1 MQDQDEFYRTL
12 CSSETLR
19 SGKKGFFH
27 DFSGHVMQTAGDT
40 WTSRTFGRIDD
51 NEGRMKAIF
60 TDAKV
65 KDVVTDTLAKVKLL
79 FRDKDAEISKRRR
92 LEGYQLAA
100 VGEHD
105 KALLLFSQAVLRAPQ
120 PGRNKNVDQGLSL
133 SLALLGRAEIFIAL
147 KEYYFALEDLRL
159 AAEHD
164 LPDKL
169 IQELQRKNEQCERFL
184 KDNENSLV
192 PFDSRIN
199 KMAQLISDKEK
210 SNSGGG
216 DGTPLNG
223 AVNSELRWSSG
234 ALEIRE
240 TTTAGK
246 HAVAT
251 AEIHPGDILL
261 VEPPLAGCLLPEFY
275 GTHCQHCYARL
286 RAPVG
291 CPNCSCIAFC
301 GKKCREVA
309 MATYHKYECKVLALL
324 IGSGMSVL
332 SMVALR
338 MVTQEGPQ
346 KCLKIYEELKKND
359 VERVAVLLAATS
371 TTTSAATPDTHD
383 MESPASSKS
392 AKRRTRRRKLKESR
406 REEIRKMMEEKG
418 TKESRE
424 GDDESVDVA
433 PYNLVTHADKRTSKD
448 FLERSLM
455 AAFLLKCL
463 QRVGFFANPTPDDG
477 TYQRP
482 LYTRNIRRFLLV
494 GAVFNFWNN
503 LPNQVPGVEEITVA
517 ALLLRNLQ
525 LLQFNAH
532 EFFETRMSAEHRFH
546 GSRPVYLGVAIY
558 PSVARFNHDC
568 YPAVTRYFIG
578 RHIVIRAIRGLRP
591 GDVIAENY
599 GPIFTKRTLAER
611 QRTLAGRYWFQC
623 TCKACQEDWPRFEN
637 LTNDSVKLRCPTV
650 GCGGL
655 HSRSRQGKPIKCPD
669 CQKKICLE
677 DRLACLRECEALY
690 ERGLASMENERVD
703 EAIETLCDAL
713 KRFHQVACP
722 PHRDTHLAEIALS
735 SCLADYGNTWRPAA
749 L

>member
-1 MQDQDEFYRTL
+1 MR
-12 CSSETLR
+12 R
-19 SGKKGFFH
+19 SP
-27 DFSGHVMQTAGDT
+27 DAGDSKD
-40 WTSRTFGRIDD
+40 TSSAPSANTTRPFYCSVRLSCAHLNQVET
-51 NEGRMKAIF
+51 
-60 TDAKV
+60 
-65 KDVVTDTLAKVKLL
+65 
-79 FRDKDAEISKRRR
+79 RR
-92 LEGYQLAA
+92 LIRVCRCPWRCWEEPRSLWP
-100 VGEHD
+100 
-105 KALLLFSQAVLRAPQ
+105 S
-120 PGRNKNVDQGLSL
+120 KNTILHWKICDWPPNM
-133 SLALLGRAEIFIAL
+133 I
-147 KEYYFALEDLRL
+147 
-159 AAEHD
+159 
-164 LPDKL
+164 
-169 IQELQRKNEQCERFL
+169 C
-184 KDNENSLV
+184 
-192 PFDSRIN
+192 RIN
-199 KMAQLISDKEK
+199 RC
-210 SNSGGG
+210 NGGG
-216 DGTPLNG
+216 GGSDNKPLNG
-223 AVNSELRWSSG
+223 AVNSALRWSSG

-291 CPNCSCIAFC
+291 CPHCSCVAFC
-301 GKKCREVA
+301 GKKCKDVA

-338 MVTQEGPQ
+338 MVTQEGPR
-346 KCLKIYEELKKND
+346 KCLKIYEELKKNI
-359 VERVAVLLAATS
+359 VEEAAVPLAATS
-371 TTTSAATPDTHD
+371 TTTTTTTTTTTPNTHD
-383 MESPASSKS
+383 MKLPASSKS
-392 AKRRTRRRKLKESR
+392 AKRRIRRRKLKASR
-406 REEIRKMMEEKG
+406 RGEEITEMMEEKG
-418 TKESRE
+418 TKERRE
-424 GDDESVDVA
+424 SNDDDESVDMA
-433 PYNLVTHADKRTSKD
+433 PYNLVTHADRRTSKD

-463 QRVGFFANPTPDDG
+463 QRVGFFACPTPDDE
-477 TYQRP
+477 
-482 LYTRNIRRFLLV
+482 
-494 GAVFNFWNN
+494 
-503 LPNQVPGVEEITVA
+503 VPGAEEITVA

-532 EFFETRMSAEHRFH
+532 EFFETRVSAEHRFR

-558 PSVARFNHDC
+558 PTVARFNHDC
-568 YPAVTRYFIG
+568 YPAVTRYFVG
-578 RHIVIRAIRGLRP
+578 RHIVIRAVRGLRP

-611 QRTLAGRYWFQC
+611 QRTLAGRYWFRC

-637 LTNDSVKLRCPTV
+637 LTNDFVRLRCPTA
-650 GCGGL
+650 GCSGL
-655 HSRSRQGKPIKCPD
+655 HLQARQGKPIKCPD

-690 ERGLASMENERVD
+690 DRGLAGMENERVD
-703 EAIETLCDAL
+703 EAIGTLCGAL

-749 L
+749 AL